1 MTISATQNPAVTCA
15 LDIQRV
21 SGHIGAEVRGL
32 TLSGAMDQRAVDA
45 IWAALNTHKVL
56 FFRNQPQFDDAEH
69 QAFAARMGSIMS
81 HPTLTKEQAARGPVL
96 AMDSAEPGGRSD
108 NWHTDGT
115 FMAAPP
121 KASILRG
128 LLFPNYGGDTAWVN
142 TARAYQT
149 LTPALQAM
157 ANGLRALHSNEMTL
171 ATKPTLASDERFLDF
186 KPLRPFIAEHPVVAV
201 HPETGERT
209 LQLGYF
215 VQRLL
220 DYDRWDS
227 ARLIDTLQTHIVRM
241 EHMVRWRWQPGDLII
256 WDNRAT
262 QHYAINDYGD
272 QARHVRRI
280 TIEGTEMVGVDG
292 RPSIQRAD
300 PDRPAQRRGPGEK

>member
-1 MTISATQNPAVTCA
+1 MTDTATQKSAAGST
-15 LDIQRV
+15 LDLQRV

-32 TLSGAMDQRAVDA
+32 ALSGTMAQDDVDA

-56 FFRNQPQFDDAEH
+56 FFRSQHHLDDAEH
-69 QAFAARMGSIMS
+69 QAFAARMGPVMT
-81 HPTLTKEQAARGPVL
+81 HPTLTKEQAAKGPVL

-128 LLFPNYGGDTAWVN
+128 LVFPNHGGDTAWIN
-142 TARAYQT
+142 TARAYET
-149 LTPALQAM
+149 LTPALKAL
-157 ANGLRALHSNEMTL
+157 ADGLRALHSNEMTL
-171 ATKPTLASDERFLDF
+171 ATKPTLFSDERFLDF
-186 KPLRPFIAEHPVVAV
+186 KPLRPFVAEHPVVAV

-227 ARLIDTLQTHIVRM
+227 ARLIDFLQRHIERM
-241 EHMVRWRWQPGDLII
+241 EHMVRWRWQPGDVII

-262 QHYAINDYGD
+262 QHYAVNDYGD
-272 QARHVRRI
+272 QPRHVRRI
-280 TIEGTEMVGVDG
+280 TVEGTPMVGVDG
-292 RPSIQRAD
+292 RTSMQRVD
-300 PDRPAQRRGPGEK
+300 PENPALRRGPGEK